1 MPSLNVP
8 HLRQDK
14 EGWCLPACV
23 AMVAAYW
30 GQPLLQAD
38 IADWLGTRG
47 VGTPASRIQRLAQRG
62 FDVVYRRGE
71 RLSA

>member
-8 HLRQDK
+8 RLRQDK

-38 IADWLGTRG
+38 IANWERDLRPLLPQFVPYEDARQG
-47 VGTPASRIQRLAQRG
+47 V
-62 FDVVYRRGE
+62 VE
-71 RLSA
+71 RLK